1 MPAKKNQNENV
12 SQDADASPD
21 TEVIST
27 KRVVYTEIDDEVTS
41 VYDKL
46 KSVNG
51 KHIYIVVPKRA
62 ILFQSVVNLKIL
74 KRKAED
80 DGKKI
85 FLITNDKNGIH
96 LAQKTG
102 IEVYDK
108 SNSEGKSAFFSSE
121 SDDERLK
128 ITPLKA
134 SVNALEDDTPTRQTS
149 RKLSIGEI
157 LKNSKGNKTLDT
169 TKIKTAEKNPAVQ
182 KNRSKFVIVAPNR
195 HALIGLVAISLIVL
209 LVIVYVALPGVT
221 VYLTPTASVLEK
233 SVNITLA
240 DFQKNKGELDTRP
253 SHEIAS
259 YPISTKVS
267 KTVTQYSS
275 GKKFSAK
282 GANASGKLTIVNT
295 TNNPWPLIPQTRFQT
310 KDGIVFRIAA
320 NITIPAATNNG
331 QGKIDAFVT
340 ADQLDADGS
349 IVGERGNIGPS
360 TFFLPGLKGD
370 SQSKLYAESK
380 EEMKGGVTDYV
391 TFVNPED
398 IEAAKAK
405 LKDELIKSA
414 VEELRT
420 AAQQKAQMVGQGT
433 TYTLLEGDNQAIKVG
448 EISIAVDTSLIG
460 KEVSE
465 FNISGGVDVSG
476 VYYDHDAMLEILKD
490 ELLLKKSP
498 QKELLRINETST
510 TYKIFQRDENT
521 GKIKITANIK
531 GVEQFQ
537 IDPEKE
543 NGARL
548 LEKIQEHIA
557 GLDIEE
563 AKIYIQNL
571 PEINKVEIES
581 WPAWSPT
588 IPSLTDNIEFEIRDA
603 VEAE

>member
-1 MPAKKNQNENV
+1 MPAKKKQNDETSPADQNKKVEEV
-12 SQDADASPD
+12 SA
-21 TEVIST
+21 
-27 KRVVYTEIDDEVTS
+27 KCVVYTEIDDEVTV
-41 VYDKL
+41 VYDKV
-46 KSVNG
+46 KATNG
-51 KHIYIVVPKRA
+51 KYIYIVVPKRA
-62 ILFQSVVNLKIL
+62 ILFQSIVNLKIL

-80 DGKKI
+80 DYKKI

-96 LAQKTG
+96 LAQKIG
-102 IEVYDK
+102 MEVYDK
-108 SNSEGKSAFFSSE
+108 ANSEGKSAFFSSE
-121 SDDERLK
+121 SDDERLR

-134 SVNALEDDTPTRQTS
+134 SVNAVEDDTPTRLTEH
-149 RKLSIGEI
+149 KLSIGEI
-157 LKNSKGNKTLDT
+157 LKNVKGKKTVDV
-169 TKIKTAEKNPAVQ
+169 TKIKTAEKKTDVQ

-195 HALIGLVAISLIVL
+195 HALIGLVVISLIIL

-221 VYLTPTASVLEK
+221 IYLTPTASVLEK

-253 SHEIAS
+253 SHQIAS
-259 YPISTKVS
+259 YPVNTKIS
-267 KTVTQYSS
+267 KTITQYSS

-282 GANASGKLTIVNT
+282 GANASGKLTIINT
-295 TNNPWPLIPQTRFQT
+295 TNNAWPLIPLTRFQT
-310 KDGIVFRIAA
+310 RDGIVFRIADKV
-320 NITIPAATNNG
+320 TVPAATNNG
-331 QGKIDAFVT
+331 PGKIDVFVT
-340 ADQLDADGS
+340 ADQLDAYGG
-349 IVGERGNIGPS
+349 IAGARGNIGPG

-391 TFVNPED
+391 TFIEPED
-398 IEAAKAK
+398 LEAAKVK
-405 LKDELIKSA
+405 LKDELVKSA
-414 VEELRT
+414 VTELRV
-420 AAQQKAQMVGQGT
+420 AVEQKAQVVGQGT
-433 TYTLLEGDNQAIKVG
+433 IYTLLEGDNQAIKIG
-448 EISIAVDTSLIG
+448 EVSMQVDIGLIG
-460 KEVSE
+460 KELSE
-465 FNISGGVDVSG
+465 FNISGGVEVSG
-476 VYYDHDAMLEILKD
+476 VYYDHDAMLDILKD

-531 GVEQFQ
+531 GIEQFQ

-543 NGARL
+543 NGVRL
-548 LEKIQEHIA
+548 LRKIQEHIA

-603 VEAE
+603 VDVE

>member
-1 MPAKKNQNENV
+1 MPAKKKQNDETSPDDQNEKAEEV
-12 SQDADASPD
+12 SA
-21 TEVIST
+21 
-27 KRVVYTEIDDEVTS
+27 KHVVYTEIDDEVTV
-41 VYDKL
+41 VYDKV
-46 KSVNG
+46 KATNG
-51 KHIYIVVPKRA
+51 KYIYIVVPKRA

-80 DGKKI
+80 DHKKI

-96 LAQKTG
+96 LAQKIG
-102 IEVYDK
+102 MEVYDK
-108 SNSEGKSAFFSSE
+108 ANSEGKSAFFSSE
-121 SDDERLK
+121 SDDERLR

-134 SVNALEDDTPTRQTS
+134 SVNAVEDDTPTRLTEH
-149 RKLSIGEI
+149 KLSIGEI
-157 LKNSKGNKTLDT
+157 LKNIKGKKTVDV
-169 TKIKTAEKNPAVQ
+169 TKIKTAEKKTDVQ

-195 HALIGLVAISLIVL
+195 HALIGLVVISLIIL

-221 VYLTPTASVLEK
+221 IYLTPTASVLEK
-233 SVNITLA
+233 SVNVTLA

-259 YPISTKVS
+259 YPINTKIF
-267 KTVTQYSS
+267 KTITQYSS

-282 GANASGKLTIVNT
+282 GANASGKLTIINT
-295 TNNPWPLIPQTRFQT
+295 TNNPWPLVLQTRFQT
-310 KDGIVFRIAA
+310 KDGIVFRIADKV
-320 NITIPAATNNG
+320 TVPVATNNG
-331 QGKIDAFVT
+331 PGKIEVFVT
-340 ADQLDADGS
+340 ADQLDAYGS
-349 IVGERGNIGPS
+349 IIGERGNIGPG

-391 TFVNPED
+391 TFIEPED

-405 LKDELIKSA
+405 LKDELVKRA
-414 VEELRT
+414 VTELRI
-420 AAQQKAQMVGQGT
+420 AVQQKAQISGQGT

-448 EISIAVDTSLIG
+448 EINMQVDTSLIG
-460 KEVSE
+460 KELGE
-465 FNISGGVDVSG
+465 FNISGEVEVSG
-476 VYYDHDAMLEILKD
+476 IYYDHDAMLEILKD

-531 GVEQFQ
+531 GIEQFQ
-537 IDPEKE
+537 IDPKKE
-543 NGARL
+543 NGVRL
-548 LEKIQEHIA
+548 LRKIQEHIA

-603 VEAE
+603 VDVE